1 MPQKKRCKKKIK
13 IPGIV
18 TIDFYFYWGVLE
30 QLGEC
35 CSLNHCSCWE
45 ILVALGKSCA
55 WKRGMKKTMLFAF
68 QNKRR
73 NTGSCAMRQVRDLLR
88 EVFWLLQFRVLS
100 FVCCYFC
107 LSNGEALISSRP
119 TLWFWLVSSQ
129 GTC

>member
-55 WKRGMKKTMLFAF
+55 WKGGMKKNNVICLPKQKEKHWKLCHAPGERPSEGSFLAVAI
-68 QNKRR
+68 
-73 NTGSCAMRQVRDLLR
+73 SCAV
-88 EVFWLLQFRVLS
+88 
-100 FVCCYFC
+100 FC
-107 LSNGEALISSRP
+107 LLLFLP
-119 TLWFWLVSSQ
+119 Q
-129 GTC
+129 